1 MEPPP
6 AISLTDTAIRNL
18 RPTDKP
24 FKLGDSSGLYL
35 LIKPNGSKLWYMKYR
50 IDGKEKKLALGPY
63 PDVSLLK
70 ARQFRDAARSKV
82 REGADPAVDKKI
94 AQQKKKNRQT
104 FRQIAMNWHA
114 NHRRCSA
121 HYATTIQRRLERYM
135 FSDLGDKYIHQIVTK
150 DLLFTLRKV
159 ENKGF
164 LEITAML
171 KNYVTE
177 IMRYAVKKQFIK
189 SNPALDLDGEFTP
202 PGTQHYPAL
211 PLEKLPE
218 LLSRTDNYSGRL
230 LTRYA
235 LKLSLLFF
243 VRSSELRF
251 ARWSETDWR
260 QKLWII
266 PEEREQIE
274 NVLFSHRG
282 AKIKTQ
288 HIVPLSVQA
297 IAILKQTE
305 ALSGHLTFIFPGE
318 YDQDKCMSDNTINK
332 ALRVMGYHTKKE
344 VCGHGFRAMAC
355 SALSKS
361 RLWSKQAIE
370 KQMSHQERNSVGAA
384 YIHKAEYL
392 EERISM
398 MQWWADYLDVNIER
412 YLSPYQY
419 AGHEREAS

>member
-1 MEPPP
+1 MEPP
-6 AISLTDTAIRNL
+6 AMSLTDTAIRKL

-24 FKLGDSSGLYL
+24 FKLGDSAGLYL

-50 IDGKEKKLALGPY
+50 IDGKEKKLAFGPY
-63 PDVSLLK
+63 PDVSLLT
-70 ARQFRDAARSKV
+70 ARQLRDAARIKM
-82 REGADPAVDKKI
+82 REGVDPSVDKKI
-94 AQQKKKNRQT
+94 AQQKKKNGQT
-104 FRQIAMNWHA
+104 FRQIAINWHA
-114 NHRRCSA
+114 DHRRWSE
-121 HYATTIQRRLERYM
+121 HYATTIRRRLEMYIFPDIGDRYI
-135 FSDLGDKYIHQIVTK
+135 DQIVTE

-164 LEITAML
+164 LEITARL

-177 IMRYAVKKQFIK
+177 IMRYAVKKQLIR

-202 PGTQHYPAL
+202 PETQHYPAL

-251 ARWSETDWR
+251 ARWSEIDWQ

-274 NVLFSHRG
+274 NVRFSHRG
-282 AKIKTQ
+282 TKMKTQ
-288 HIVPLSVQA
+288 HIVPLSDQA
-297 IAILKQTE
+297 MAILKQTE
-305 ALSGHLTFIFPGE
+305 ALSGHLAFIFPGE
-318 YDQDKCMSDNTINK
+318 YDQDKCMSDNTISK
-332 ALRVMGYHTKKE
+332 ALRVMGYDTRKE
-344 VCGHGFRAMAC
+344 ICGHGFRAMAC
-355 SALSKS
+355 SALSES
-361 RLWSKQAIE
+361 GLWSKEAIE
-370 KQMSHQERNSVGAA
+370 KQMSHQERNSVRAA

-392 EERISM
+392 EERINM
-398 MQWWADYLDVNIER
+398 MQWWADYLDANTKRHV
-412 YLSPYQY
+412 SPYQF
-419 AGHEREAS
+419 AGHLKAAS